1 MEFLWPVKSHHD
13 TYPKQSSCVKPNRPP
28 LFIYSRALV
37 FAPPLWLLFDFE
49 YDDTKIEIKTTY
61 DAERTMGGF

>member
-1 MEFLWPVKSHHD
+1 
-13 TYPKQSSCVKPNRPP
+13 
-28 LFIYSRALV
+28 LV